1 MDLAATEGRAKF
13 DRQLAL
19 GSGIFVRSAAWPW
32 LRQRADLDLGLPQG
46 DVPLALLTFNVGV
59 EVGQLLF
66 IAGVLGVMQLVKQ
79 FRIPDIFEFRLRIVT
94 AYGIGTVAAFLFI
107 ERFAGFWV

>member
-1 MDLAATEGRAKF
+1 M
-13 DRQLAL
+13 
-19 GSGIFVRSAAWPW
+19 
-32 LRQRADLDLGLPQG
+32 
-46 DVPLALLTFNVGV
+46 
-59 EVGQLLF
+59 
-66 IAGVLGVMQLVKQ
+66 MQLVKQ